1 MVESQHY
8 NIKADV
14 WSLGCI
20 IYEVCALERMFPP
33 KDAQN
38 KPVGIFR
45 MMELIRSGD
54 LKNIPNCYSDD
65 LKRIVKKMLTRNP
78 DKRPNVEELL
88 KDKLLVQ
95 LMINRVK
102 KQDSL
107 KNEYP
112 KGL

>member
-1 MVESQHY
+1 MSPTV
-8 NIKADV
+8 
-14 WSLGCI
+14 
-20 IYEVCALERMFPP
+20 
-33 KDAQN
+33 
-38 KPVGIFR
+38 
-45 MMELIRSGD
+45 
-54 LKNIPNCYSDD
+54 KNIPNCYSED